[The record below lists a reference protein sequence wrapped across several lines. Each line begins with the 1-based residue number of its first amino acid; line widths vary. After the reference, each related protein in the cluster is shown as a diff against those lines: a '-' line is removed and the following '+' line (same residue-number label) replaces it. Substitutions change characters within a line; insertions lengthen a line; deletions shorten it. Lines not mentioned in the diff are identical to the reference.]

1 MKKLW
6 LVAALLVL
14 GYGAAVRAE
23 GLGFGGGLMAYP
35 LDLRGLKAEL
45 AAIGAPPE
53 RLAQIP
59 DFAPLPH
66 LLIRGRLGLPVI
78 SWAQLEVGRLALTL
92 PIVTGSSLSLGST
105 AVSFGLLGELK
116 ALFFGLVL
124 GLGTELIQGQLG
136 LSSTDPGMARL
147 IDGLGLTGRSWSV
160 AAVHSSLELEFVLG
174 PVRLYFEGKYLHVLS
189 QSGLT
194 ISPWEAS
201 LGLMLVI

>member
-45 AAIGAPPE
+45 AALGASPGS
-53 RLAQIP
+53 LAQIP

-78 SWAQLEVGRLALTL
+78 INWAQLEVGQLVLTL
-92 PIVTGSSLSLGST
+92 PLATGSSLSLGST

-124 GLGTELIQGQLG
+124 GLGTELIQGQLS

-147 IDGLGLTGRSWSV
+147 IDELGLTGRSWSI
-160 AAVHSSLELEFVLG
+160 AAGHGSLELEFVLG

-194 ISPWEAS
+194 I
-201 LGLMLVI
+201 